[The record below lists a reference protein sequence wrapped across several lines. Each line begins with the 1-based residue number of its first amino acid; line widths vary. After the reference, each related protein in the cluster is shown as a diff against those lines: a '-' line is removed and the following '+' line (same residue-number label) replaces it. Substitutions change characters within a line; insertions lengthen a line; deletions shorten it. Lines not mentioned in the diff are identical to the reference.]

1 MKFFLK
7 YIFRLIIFI
16 SIFIYG
22 CSKKFPEN
30 INISQNSFALLNQD
44 SSVVKFPSDYK
55 GKILVTTFIYTNC
68 PDICPMTTY
77 NMQLVQEQLKKNSID
92 NVQFVAISFDPIR
105 DTPSI
110 LKEYSAIRGMNLNNF
125 SFLTGNRKS
134 IYTLIKNFNF
144 LVLPGDTTQVG
155 THPVYFF
162 THADKIYLIDQR
174 GRIRNEYRGSKLNK
188 NNLLSDIKSLED

>member
-7 YIFRLIIFI
+7 YLFKLIIFTVI
-16 SIFIYG
+16 LFYG

-30 INISQNSFALLNQD
+30 IDVAQNSFVLLNQD
-44 SSVVKFPSDYK
+44 STNVNFPSDYK
-55 GKILVTTFIYTNC
+55 GKILVTAFIYTNC

-77 NMQLVQEQLKKNSID
+77 NMQQVQELLIQKKIN
-92 NVQFVAISFDPIR
+92 NVQFVAISFDPMR

-110 LKEYSAIRGMNLNNF
+110 LKEYSSIRGMNLNNF

-134 IYTLIKNFNF
+134 IYSLIKSFNF

-155 THPVYFF
+155 IHPVYFF

-174 GRIRNEYRGSKLNK
+174 GRIRNEYLGSKLDK
-188 NNLLSDIKSLED
+188 DKLLSDIKSLED